1 MRNTAYTL
9 PPCPIEVMVDKQKNT
24 CRLLTHS
31 ANFHFNA
38 SVTLPIEKLR
48 DLFQAITTR
57 KYAEIHCEGV
67 RLVTN
72 HMSTDNLVL
81 AMETPTS
88 DVVVAH
94 RVEVFFNNKEKGAF
108 IALIGQIITSH
119 RENRE

>member
-1 MRNTAYTL
+1 MRNTAYAL

-31 ANFHFNA
+31 ANFRFNT
-38 SVTLPIEKLR
+38 SVTLPIEKLNE
-48 DLFQAITTR
+48 LFQAITAR
-57 KYAEIHCEGV
+57 KYTEIHCDGV

-72 HMSTDNLVL
+72 HMSVDNLVL